1 MERAARWF
9 KLALLGALFF
19 ESACGLAFL
28 WTANLRDP
36 LHRLLFFAV
45 CLIYM
50 PIVLG
55 LIALGTFV
63 NRCTLRILVRLDEL
77 QP

>member
-1 MERAARWF
+1 MRPRV
-9 KLALLGALFF
+9 LLDR
-19 ESACGLAFL
+19 E
-28 WTANLRDP
+28 LRDP

-45 CLIYM
+45 CVIYM

>member
-1 MERAARWF
+1 
-9 KLALLGALFF
+9 
-19 ESACGLAFL
+19 
-28 WTANLRDP
+28 
-36 LHRLLFFAV
+36 
-45 CLIYM
+45 
-50 PIVLG
+50 VLG